1 MNVSLIKL
9 FDLSMVVPCACAL
22 TLICR
27 GVFLFNK
34 KVALLLNCFYP
45 KRNHKLKQEA
55 DTMANALLE
64 DLKWRGLVYQQTD
77 ESGIEEIL
85 NKEQV
90 TLYCGADPTAD
101 SLHIGHL
108 LPFLTLRRFQEHGH
122 RPLVLIGG
130 GTGMIGDPSGK
141 SEERKLQT
149 EDQVEDNVQ
158 GISNQMH
165 KIFEFGTEK
174 GAKLVN
180 NKDWLGQI
188 SLIDFLRDYGKHVGV
203 NYMLAKDSIQT
214 RLEHGISFTE
224 FTYTILQAID
234 FGHLNKTFNCK
245 IQVGGSDQWGN
256 ITSGIELMRRMYG
269 QTEAYGL
276 TIPLVVKSDGKKFGK
291 TEGGAVWLDASKT
304 SPYEFY
310 QFWINTTD
318 DDVIKFLKY
327 FTFLEKEEIEA
338 LEKSLNEA
346 PHLREA
352 QKALAENVTRF
363 IHGQAALD
371 DAIRISKALFA
382 GDLQSLSAMEL
393 KEGFKD
399 VPQVEL
405 NHETTNIVEAIVE
418 SGISSSK
425 RQAREDVNNGAIY
438 INGVRQQDVNY
449 ELTNEDKIEDEFTI
463 IRRGKKKYF
472 MVNYK

>member
-1 MNVSLIKL
+1 M
-9 FDLSMVVPCACAL
+9 
-22 TLICR
+22 T
-27 GVFLFNK
+27 
-34 KVALLLNCFYP
+34 
-45 KRNHKLKQEA
+45 
-55 DTMANALLE
+55 NALIE
-64 DLKWRGLVYQQTD
+64 ELKWRGLIYQQTD
-77 ESGIEEIL
+77 ETGIENLL

-149 EDQVEDNVQ
+149 EEQVETNVQ
-158 GISNQMH
+158 GISKQMH
-165 KIFEFGTEK
+165 KIFEFDTNK

-188 SLIDFLRDYGKHVGV
+188 SLIEFLRDYGKHVGV
-203 NYMLAKDSIQT
+203 NYMLGKDSIQT

-234 FGHLNKTFNCK
+234 FGHLNQTYNCK

-269 QTEAYGL
+269 ENEAFGL

-291 TEGGAVWLDASKT
+291 TEGGSVWLDADKT

-310 QFWINTTD
+310 QFWINSTD
-318 DDVIKFLKY
+318 EDVIKFLKY
-327 FTFLEKEEIEA
+327 FTFLSKAEIND
-338 LEKSLNEA
+338 LEKSLQEA

-363 IHGQAALD
+363 IHGQDALD
-371 DAIRISKALFA
+371 DAIRISQALFS
-382 GDLQSLSAMEL
+382 GDLKSLSAKEL

-399 VPQVEL
+399 VPQVDL
-405 NHETTNIVEAIVE
+405 NHTTSNIVEAIVE
-418 SGISSSK
+418 TGISSSK
-425 RQAREDVNNGAIY
+425 RQAREDINNGAIY
-438 INGVRQQDVNY
+438 INGERQQDVNY
-449 ELTNEDKIEDEFTI
+449 ELSDEDKIDNAFTI
-463 IRRGKKKYF
+463 VRRGKKKYF
-472 MVNYK
+472 MILSLIHI

>member
-1 MNVSLIKL
+1 M
-9 FDLSMVVPCACAL
+9 
-22 TLICR
+22 T
-27 GVFLFNK
+27 
-34 KVALLLNCFYP
+34 
-45 KRNHKLKQEA
+45 
-55 DTMANALLE
+55 NALLE
-64 DLKWRGLVYQQTD
+64 DLKWRGLIYQQTD
-77 ESGIEEIL
+77 ESGIENIL

-141 SEERKLQT
+141 SEERTLQT
-149 EDQVEDNVQ
+149 EAQVETNVH
-158 GISNQMH
+158 GINKQMH
-165 KIFEFGTEK
+165 KIFEFDTEK

-203 NYMLAKDSIQT
+203 NYMLGKDSIQT
-214 RLEHGISFTE
+214 RLEHGISYTE

-234 FGHLNKTFNCK
+234 FGHLNRTYNCK
-245 IQVGGSDQWGN
+245 VQVGGSDQWGN

-269 QTEAYGL
+269 ETEAYGL

-291 TEGGAVWLDASKT
+291 TEGGAVWLDAAKT
-304 SPYEFY
+304 SAYEFY

-327 FTFLEKEEIEA
+327 FTFLEQEEIEA

-363 IHGQAALD
+363 IHGQDALD
-371 DAIRISKALFA
+371 DAIRISQALFA
-382 GDLQSLSAMEL
+382 GDLQSLSASEL

-405 NHETTNIVEAIVE
+405 SSETRNIVEVIVE
-418 SGISSSK
+418 TGISSSK

-438 INGVRQQDVNY
+438 INGIRQQDVNY
-449 ELTNEDKIEDEFTI
+449 ELTNEDKIENEFTI

>member
-1 MNVSLIKL
+1 M
-9 FDLSMVVPCACAL
+9 
-22 TLICR
+22 T
-27 GVFLFNK
+27 
-34 KVALLLNCFYP
+34 
-45 KRNHKLKQEA
+45 
-55 DTMANALLE
+55 NALIE
-64 DLKWRGLVYQQTD
+64 DLKWRGLIYQQTD
-77 ESGIEEIL
+77 EAGIEELL

-122 RPLVLIGG
+122 RPIILIGG

-141 SEERKLQT
+141 SEERVLQT
-149 EDQVEDNVQ
+149 EEQVEANVQ

-165 KIFEFGTEK
+165 KLFEFGTDK
-174 GAKLVN
+174 GAVLVN

-188 SLIDFLRDYGKHVGV
+188 SLISFLRDYGKHVGV
-203 NYMLAKDSIQT
+203 NYMLGKDSIQT
-214 RLEHGISFTE
+214 RLEHGISYTE

-234 FGHLNKTFNCK
+234 FGHLNRELNCK

-276 TIPLVVKSDGKKFGK
+276 TIPLVTKSDGKKFGK
-291 TEGGAVWLDASKT
+291 SESGAVWLDADKT

-310 QFWINTTD
+310 QFWINQSD
-318 DDVIKFLKY
+318 EDVIKFLKY
-327 FTFLEKEEIEA
+327 FTFLSKEEIDQ
-338 LEKSLNEA
+338 LEQSKEEA
-346 PHLREA
+346 PHKREA

-363 IHGQAALD
+363 IHGEDALN
-371 DAIRISKALFA
+371 DAIRISQALFS
-382 GDLQSLSAMEL
+382 GDLKSLSAKEL

-405 NHETTNIVEAIVE
+405 SKDTTNIIDALIET
-418 SGISSSK
+418 GIGSSK

-438 INGVRQQDVNY
+438 INGERQQDVNY
-449 ELTNEDKIEDEFTI
+449 ELTDEDKIEGAFTI

>member
-1 MNVSLIKL
+1 M
-9 FDLSMVVPCACAL
+9 
-22 TLICR
+22 T
-27 GVFLFNK
+27 
-34 KVALLLNCFYP
+34 
-45 KRNHKLKQEA
+45 
-55 DTMANALLE
+55 NALIE
-64 DLKWRGLVYQQTD
+64 DLKWRGLIYQQTD
-77 ESGIEEIL
+77 EAGIEELL

-122 RPLVLIGG
+122 RPIVLIGG

-141 SEERKLQT
+141 SEERVLQT
-149 EDQVEDNVQ
+149 EEQVEANVQ

-165 KIFEFGTEK
+165 KLFEFGTDK
-174 GAKLVN
+174 GAVLVN

-188 SLIDFLRDYGKHVGV
+188 SLISFLRDYGKHVGV
-203 NYMLAKDSIQT
+203 NYMLGKDSIQT
-214 RLEHGISFTE
+214 RLEHGISYTE

-234 FGHLNKTFNCK
+234 FGHLNRELNCK

-276 TIPLVVKSDGKKFGK
+276 TIPLVTKSDGKKFGK
-291 TEGGAVWLDASKT
+291 SESGAVWLDADKT

-310 QFWINTTD
+310 QFWINQSD
-318 DDVIKFLKY
+318 EDVIKFLKY
-327 FTFLEKEEIEA
+327 FTFLSKEEINQ
-338 LEKSLNEA
+338 LEQSKKEA
-346 PHLREA
+346 PHKREA

-363 IHGQAALD
+363 IHGEDALN
-371 DAIRISKALFA
+371 DAIRISQALFS
-382 GDLQSLSAMEL
+382 GDLKSLSAKEL

-405 NHETTNIVEAIVE
+405 SKNTTNIIDALIET
-418 SGISSSK
+418 GIGSSK

-438 INGVRQQDVNY
+438 INGERQQDVNY
-449 ELTNEDKIEDEFTI
+449 ELTDEDKIEGAFTI

>member
-1 MNVSLIKL
+1 M
-9 FDLSMVVPCACAL
+9 
-22 TLICR
+22 T
-27 GVFLFNK
+27 
-34 KVALLLNCFYP
+34 
-45 KRNHKLKQEA
+45 
-55 DTMANALLE
+55 NALLE
-64 DLKWRGLVYQQTD
+64 DLKWRGLIYQQTD
-77 ESGIEEIL
+77 ESGIENIL

-101 SLHIGHL
+101 SLHVGHL

-141 SEERKLQT
+141 SEERTLQT
-149 EDQVEDNVQ
+149 EAQVETNVQ
-158 GISNQMH
+158 GINKQMH
-165 KIFEFGTEK
+165 KIFEFDTEK

-203 NYMLAKDSIQT
+203 NYMLGKDSIQT
-214 RLEHGISFTE
+214 RLEHGISYTE

-234 FGHLNKTFNCK
+234 FGHLNRTYNCK
-245 IQVGGSDQWGN
+245 VQVGGSDQWGN

-291 TEGGAVWLDASKT
+291 TEGGAVWLDAAKT

-327 FTFLEKEEIEA
+327 FTFLEQEEIEA

-363 IHGQAALD
+363 IHGQDALD
-371 DAIRISKALFA
+371 DAIRISQALFA
-382 GDLQSLSAMEL
+382 GDLQSLSASEL

-405 NHETTNIVEAIVE
+405 SSETRNIVEVIVE
-418 SGISSSK
+418 TGISSSK

-438 INGVRQQDVNY
+438 INGIRQQDVNY
-449 ELTNEDKIEDEFTI
+449 ELTSEDKIENEFTI

>member
-1 MNVSLIKL
+1 M
-9 FDLSMVVPCACAL
+9 
-22 TLICR
+22 T
-27 GVFLFNK
+27 
-34 KVALLLNCFYP
+34 
-45 KRNHKLKQEA
+45 
-55 DTMANALLE
+55 NALLE
-64 DLKWRGLVYQQTD
+64 DLKWRGLIYQQTD
-77 ESGIEEIL
+77 ESGTENIL

-141 SEERKLQT
+141 SEERTLQT
-149 EDQVEDNVQ
+149 EAQVETNVQ
-158 GISNQMH
+158 GIYKQMH
-165 KIFEFGTEK
+165 KIFEFDTEK

-203 NYMLAKDSIQT
+203 NYMLGKDSIQT
-214 RLEHGISFTE
+214 RLEHGISYTE

-234 FGHLNKTFNCK
+234 FGHLNRTYNCK
-245 IQVGGSDQWGN
+245 VQVGGSDQWGN

-291 TEGGAVWLDASKT
+291 TEGGAVWLDAAKT

-327 FTFLEKEEIEA
+327 FTFLEQEEIEA

-363 IHGQAALD
+363 IHGQDALD
-371 DAIRISKALFA
+371 DAIRISQALFA
-382 GDLQSLSAMEL
+382 GDLQSLSASEL

-405 NHETTNIVEAIVE
+405 SSETRNIVEIIVE
-418 SGISSSK
+418 TGISSSK

-438 INGVRQQDVNY
+438 INGIRQQDVNY
-449 ELTNEDKIEDEFTI
+449 ELTNEDKIENEFTI